1 MAFYLMRLHARDP
14 LQRDKVGLMDKLL
27 KLINVHVL
35 FTPRLSNSPI
45 SCINAAGESTTP
57 LPIKQVTLSRKIP
70 DGIKRNTVFHH

>member
-35 FTPRLSNSPI
+35 YATVSNSPI